1 MEIRNLE
8 YFFETAKLGNFSR
21 AADKLAVSQP
31 ALSLGVKKLEK
42 ELKCKLLKR
51 GKKTLLTAEGERLQQ
66 HCSKLFELLNEIKED
81 LNMVSKGIRGKI
93 KAGILESALLYIFP
107 EIVAG
112 FTSKYPDINLKFEK
126 AETLA
131 IEKAVQNAELDF
143 GIISRV
149 SNSKKLEDIKLTSYA
164 HSLVV
169 SANDKRKI
177 KVLARET
184 KLYLSGEWQTGAIK
198 HYTNLLDRFPKIKI
212 LNPVNCV
219 AMLRQFVALGHGMA
233 ILPDY
238 VLSDDL
244 RVIEAYPQLQ
254 MPIYLIKPKR
264 TESNAIINQ
273 FIDYIINNV

>member
-1 MEIRNLE
+1 M
-8 YFFETAKLGNFSR
+8 
-21 AADKLAVSQP
+21 
-31 ALSLGVKKLEK
+31 
-42 ELKCKLLKR
+42 
-51 GKKTLLTAEGERLQQ
+51 LTAEGERLQQ

-93 KAGILESALLYIFP
+93 KTGILESALLYIFP

-149 SNSKKLEDIKLTSYA
+149 SNSKKLEDIKLASYA

-184 KLYLSGEWQTGAIK
+184 KLYLLGEWQTGAIK

-244 RVIEAYPQLQ
+244 RVVEAYPRLQ